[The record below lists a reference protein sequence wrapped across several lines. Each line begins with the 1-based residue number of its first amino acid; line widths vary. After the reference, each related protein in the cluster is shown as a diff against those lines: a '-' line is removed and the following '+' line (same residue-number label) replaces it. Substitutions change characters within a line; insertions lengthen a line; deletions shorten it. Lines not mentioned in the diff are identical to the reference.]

1 MSYISYNLR
10 FWRTKK
16 GLSQQKFAE
25 ELGVTRGMLAT
36 YEESVEPRQEF
47 LMTIVEK
54 YHVNLHYFFTRKMTD
69 GTFETFF
76 LKSADENISIEQKQS
91 STAII
96 GLLYDLIDEQD
107 KDKRNQIARQVTMY
121 ITRMTDENNEMK
133 DELYG
138 FMKRMMA

>member
-54 YHVNLHYFFTRKMTD
+54 YNVNLHYFFTRKMTD
-69 GTFETFF
+69 GTYETFF
-76 LKSADENISIEQKQS
+76 LKSADEEVSIEQKLS
-91 STAII
+91 ATAII
-96 GLLYDLIDEQD
+96 ALLHDLIDEQD
-107 KDKRNQIARQVTMY
+107 KEKRNQIAHQVILY

-138 FMKRMMA
+138 FMKRMMG

>member
-1 MSYISYNLR
+1 M
-10 FWRTKK
+10 
-16 GLSQQKFAE
+16 SQQKFAE

-54 YHVNLHYFFTRKMTD
+54 YNVNLHYFFTRKMTD

-76 LKSADENISIEQKQS
+76 LNSVDEDIYIKQKPS

-96 GLLYDLIDEQD
+96 GLLYDVIDEED
-107 KDKRNQIARQVTMY
+107 RDKRNKIAKEVSMY
-121 ITRMTDENNEMK
+121 ITRMNDENIDMR
-133 DELYG
+133 DELFG
-138 FMKRMMA
+138 FMKRMMS